1 MSGELTAGRGA
12 GRTRLDLNLGV
23 DADGDGLPDAWE
35 EWQLY
40 QAGVYPDGSGTW
52 PTHLINRDG
61 DFDADGTDNYT
72 EYVAGTFA
80 GDASERFALEI
91 LEKSSSQV
99 RFEFYGITGKT
110 YRIECSDRLEG
121 DTWTAVP
128 FTVDAPGVGQ
138 RSFQSDSVGLRPA
151 FVVPESGARAFYRLT
166 VL

>member
-1 MSGELTAGRGA
+1 M
-12 GRTRLDLNLGV
+12 
-23 DADGDGLPDAWE
+23 PDAWE

-128 FTVDAPGVGQ
+128 FTVDAPGGAALLPVRQCRAAPGI
-138 RSFQSDSVGLRPA
+138 
-151 FVVPESGARAFYRLT
+151 VVPESEARAFYRLT

>member
-1 MSGELTAGRGA
+1 M
-12 GRTRLDLNLGV
+12 
-23 DADGDGLPDAWE
+23 PDAWE

-40 QAGVYPDGSGTW
+40 QAGLYPDGSGIW

-91 LEKSSSQV
+91 LEKSNTQV
-99 RFEFYGITGKT
+99 RFEFYAITGKT
-110 YRIECSDRLEG
+110 YRIESSPSLEA
-121 DTWTAVP
+121 DSWSTVP
-128 FTVDAPGVGQ
+128 FSVDAPGVGQ
-138 RSFQSDSVGLRPA
+138 TSFNADGVGLRSA
-151 FVVPESGARAFYRLT
+151 FVVPDSENQAFYRLS